1 MKRNDTTYTQ
11 LLIEENEFTS
21 QSIEDENGISELIQ
35 NSFDDQVLERVKNY
49 ASDVGRKSDF
59 KLNLWTRPTV

>member
-35 NSFDDQVLERVKNY
+35 NSFDNQVLERVKTY
-49 ASDVGRKSDF
+49 V
-59 KLNLWTRPTV
+59 

>member
-35 NSFDDQVLERVKNY
+35 NSFDDQVLERVKTY
-49 ASDVGRKSDF
+49 VSDVGRKSDF
-59 KLNLWTRPTV
+59 KFNLWTRPTV